1 MQKDLLYAPV
11 YVAPSQEELRAMLGD
26 RVYTACKAVR
36 DFAHANY
43 EMEERWRYSDKRDAF
58 DCLIYD
64 GDKRLCSL
72 HLREGRLSFLV
83 MFSQDECA
91 AIASRPETLRPA
103 VRAYYEAA
111 HVEEG
116 VRWVRVPQQ
125 ENATLE
131 DIYSL
136 IRLKAKLTGME
147 NISPQN
153 TSEMMEK

>member
-1 MQKDLLYAPV
+1 MLDGAYA
-11 YVAPSQEELRAMLGD
+11 G
-26 RVYTACKAVR
+26 CKAIR
-36 DFAHANY
+36 DFAQANY
-43 EMEERWRYSDKRDAF
+43 KVDERWRYSDKRDAF

-83 MFSQDECA
+83 MFTGNECA
-91 AIASRPETLRPA
+91 VVDQRLETLRPA
-103 VRAYYEAA
+103 VRAYSEAA
-111 HVEEG
+111 HVEDG

-125 ENATLE
+125 GNASLE

-136 IRLKAKLTGME
+136 IRLKAELTGME

>member
-1 MQKDLLYAPV
+1 MLDGAYA
-11 YVAPSQEELRAMLGD
+11 G
-26 RVYTACKAVR
+26 CKAIR
-36 DFAHANY
+36 DFAQANY
-43 EMEERWRYSDKRDAF
+43 KVEERWRYSDKRDAF

-83 MFSQDECA
+83 MFTGNECA
-91 AIASRPETLRPA
+91 VVDQRLETLRPA

-111 HVEEG
+111 HVEDG

-125 ENATLE
+125 GNASLE

-136 IRLKAKLTGME
+136 IRLKAELTGME
-147 NISPQN
+147 NI
-153 TSEMMEK
+153 

>member
-1 MQKDLLYAPV
+1 MLDGAYA
-11 YVAPSQEELRAMLGD
+11 G
-26 RVYTACKAVR
+26 CKAIR
-36 DFAHANY
+36 DFAQANY
-43 EMEERWRYSDKRDAF
+43 KVDERWRYSDKRDAF

-83 MFSQDECA
+83 MFTGNECA
-91 AIASRPETLRPA
+91 VVDQRLETLRPA

-111 HVEEG
+111 HVEDG

-125 ENATLE
+125 GNASLE

-136 IRLKAKLTGME
+136 IRLKAELTVME
-147 NISPQN
+147 NI
-153 TSEMMEK
+153 

>member
-1 MQKDLLYAPV
+1 MQKELLYSPV
-11 YVAPSQEELRAMLGD
+11 YVAPTQEELRSMLGGA
-26 RVYTACKAVR
+26 YAGCKAIR
-36 DFAHANY
+36 DFAQANY
-43 EMEERWRYSDKRDAF
+43 RIEERWRYSDKRDAF
-58 DCLIYD
+58 DCLMYD

-72 HLREGRLSFLV
+72 HLRSGRLSLLV
-83 MFSQDECA
+83 MFSQGEQA
-91 AIASRPETLRPA
+91 AVDARLSALRPA

-111 HVEEG
+111 KVEDG

>member
-1 MQKDLLYAPV
+1 M
-11 YVAPSQEELRAMLGD
+11 
-26 RVYTACKAVR
+26 
-36 DFAHANY
+36 
-43 EMEERWRYSDKRDAF
+43 
-58 DCLIYD
+58 
-64 GDKRLCSL
+64 
-72 HLREGRLSFLV
+72 
-83 MFSQDECA
+83 
-91 AIASRPETLRPA
+91 
-103 VRAYYEAA
+103 RAYYEAA

-136 IRLKAKLTGME
+136 IRLKAELTGME

>member
-1 MQKDLLYAPV
+1 MLDGAYA
-11 YVAPSQEELRAMLGD
+11 G
-26 RVYTACKAVR
+26 CKAIR
-36 DFAHANY
+36 DFAQANY
-43 EMEERWRYSDKRDAF
+43 KVDERWRYSDKRDAF

-83 MFSQDECA
+83 MFTGNECA
-91 AIASRPETLRPA
+91 VVDQRLETLRPA

-111 HVEEG
+111 HVEDG

-125 ENATLE
+125 GNASLE

-136 IRLKAKLTGME
+136 IRLKAELTGME
-147 NISPQN
+147 NI
-153 TSEMMEK
+153 

>member
-1 MQKDLLYAPV
+1 MQKELLYSPV
-11 YVAPSQEELRAMLGD
+11 YVAPTQEELRSMLGGA
-26 RVYTACKAVR
+26 YAGCKAIR
-36 DFAHANY
+36 DFTQANY
-43 EMEERWRYSDKRDAF
+43 KVEERWRYSDKRDAF

-136 IRLKAKLTGME
+136 IRLKAELTGME

>member
-1 MQKDLLYAPV
+1 MQKELLYAPV
-11 YVAPSQEELRAMLGD
+11 YVAPTQEELRSMLGGA
-26 RVYTACKAVR
+26 YAGCKAIR
-36 DFAHANY
+36 DFAQANY
-43 EMEERWRYSDKRDAF
+43 RIEERWRYSDKRDAF
-58 DCLIYD
+58 DCLMYD

-72 HLREGRLSFLV
+72 HLRSGRLSLLV
-83 MFSQDECA
+83 MFSQGEQA
-91 AIASRPETLRPA
+91 AVDARLSALRPA

-111 HVEEG
+111 KVEDG

-136 IRLKAKLTGME
+136 IRLKAELTGME

>member
-1 MQKDLLYAPV
+1 MQKELLYAPV
-11 YVAPSQEELRAMLGD
+11 YVAPTQEELRSMLDGA
-26 RVYTACKAVR
+26 YAGCKAIR
-36 DFAHANY
+36 DFAQANY
-43 EMEERWRYSDKRDAF
+43 KVEERWRYSDKRDAF

-72 HLREGRLSFLV
+72 HLRDGRLSFLV
-83 MFSQDECA
+83 MFSASECEA
-91 AIASRPETLRPA
+91 VSARLDALSPA

-111 HVEEG
+111 HVEDG
-116 VRWVRVPQQ
+116 VRWVRVPQHG
-125 ENATLE
+125 NASLE

-136 IRLKAKLTGME
+136 IRLKAELTGME

>member
-1 MQKDLLYAPV
+1 M
-11 YVAPSQEELRAMLGD
+11 
-26 RVYTACKAVR
+26 CIR
-36 DFAHANY
+36 D
-43 EMEERWRYSDKRDAF
+43 S
-58 DCLIYD
+58 
-64 GDKRLCSL
+64 
-72 HLREGRLSFLV
+72 
-83 MFSQDECA
+83 
-91 AIASRPETLRPA
+91 RPA

-136 IRLKAKLTGME
+136 IRLKAELTGME